1 MGMVT
6 LKKSIDGVIWNE
18 SNMIFTYESLEL
30 GYEIKD
36 NIHISLELNSNIYS
50 FDCTDTMVDDEGPFN
65 DSSSLVTKLFT

>member
-6 LKKSIDGVIWNE
+6 LKKSIDGIIWNE
-18 SNMIFTYESLEL
+18 RNMVFTYESSEL

-50 FDCTDTMVDDEGPFN
+50 FDCTDTMVDNEGPFN
-65 DSSSLVTKLFT
+65 NSSELVTKLFT